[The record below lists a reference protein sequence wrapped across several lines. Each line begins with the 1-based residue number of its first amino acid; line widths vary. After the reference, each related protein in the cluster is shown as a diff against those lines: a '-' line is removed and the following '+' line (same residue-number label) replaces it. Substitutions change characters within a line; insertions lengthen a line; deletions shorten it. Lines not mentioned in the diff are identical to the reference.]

1 MKKNKLHKWIIL
13 IIVLVL
19 LVITAG
25 IFYLKNTN
33 DKKKSGNETV
43 VKDNVRVIT
52 KDSDI
57 TKSILSVEEDRI
69 VFSENPKYKKTDLSE
84 E

>member
-25 IFYLKNTN
+25 IFYLKNAN

-57 TKSILSVEEDRI
+57 T
-69 VFSENPKYKKTDLSE
+69 
-84 E
+84 